1 MPTKVIVG
9 TQWGDEGKAKVV
21 DYLTK
26 DADIVVRFQG
36 GANAGHTVIVDGKE
50 YIFHLVPAGIIH
62 PNKICVIG
70 NGVVIALETLLEE
83 IDELENKGISVEGR
97 LFISQN
103 AHLVMPYHK
112 LLDQAEE
119 ERKGK
124 DKLGTTIRGIGPCYT
139 DKVARIGIR
148 VGDLLNEETLK
159 EKLAFNVREKNL
171 VLRQIY
177 KKDPIDEQ
185 KLLTA
190 YLELKDRITPYVRD
204 ISIFLNEA
212 IDEGKHILFEGAQA
226 TLLDMDH
233 GTYPFVT
240 SSNTVAGAAC
250 TGTGIGPKMI
260 DEVIGVA
267 KAYTTRVGT
276 GPFPTELS
284 DSTGEMMRQ
293 VGRGEYGTTTGRP
306 RRCGWF
312 DAVPVRMSAR
322 VNGLDSLA
330 ITKMDVLDSFPKI
343 NICTAY
349 RYEGKTITEF
359 PSDPRILEG
368 CEPIYE
374 ELDGWMTPTNDIRY
388 FDELPDAAKRYLD
401 RMHQVVGTPIFLV
414 SVGFEREQTVV
425 M

>member
-70 NGVVIALETLLEE
+70 NGVVISLETLLEE

-124 DKLGTTIRGIGPCYT
+124 DKLGTTIRGIGPCYA

-148 VGDLLNEETLK
+148 VGDLLNEETFK
-159 EKLAFNVREKNL
+159 EKLAFNVREKNQ

-190 YLELKDRITPYVRD
+190 YLELKDRIAPYVRD
-204 ISIFLNEA
+204 ISILLNEA

-250 TGTGIGPKMI
+250 TGAGIGPKMI

-293 VGRGEYGTTTGRP
+293 IGRGEYGATTGRP

-322 VNGLDSLA
+322 VNALDTLA

-349 RYEGKTITEF
+349 SYEGKTITEF
-359 PSDPRILEG
+359 PSDHRILEG
-368 CEPIYE
+368 CKPIYE
-374 ELDGWMTPTNDIRY
+374 ELDGWMTPTNDIRN

-401 RMHQVVGTPIFLV
+401 RMHQVVGTPIFLI

-425 M
+425 V